1 MKQGRKRKT
10 DKTSY
15 SKENPKKIKPSKTIV
30 LSIQAMHGKKF
41 PALDTDE
48 SYYKKLPA
56 FDTDESESDSSD
68 KSFSGLHTD

>member
-1 MKQGRKRKT
+1 
-10 DKTSY
+10 
-15 SKENPKKIKPSKTIV
+15 
-30 LSIQAMHGKKF
+30 MHGKKI